1 MSDPLAAYLQDHL
14 AGAAHAIEL
23 TRASSIACAQYSNL
37 LLTSRVQSIL
47 ECTLRGKEFEGSLKI
62 DFQI

>member
-1 MSDPLAAYLQDHL
+1 
-14 AGAAHAIEL
+14 
-23 TRASSIACAQYSNL
+23 L
-37 LLTSRVQSIL
+37 LLTSRVHSIL